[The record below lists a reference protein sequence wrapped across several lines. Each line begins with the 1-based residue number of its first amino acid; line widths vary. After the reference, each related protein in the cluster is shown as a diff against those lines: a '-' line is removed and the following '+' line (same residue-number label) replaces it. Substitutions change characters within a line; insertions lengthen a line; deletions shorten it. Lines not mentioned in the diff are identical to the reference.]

1 MSDHLA
7 RRDWQNLNVLE
18 RNRLPARASF
28 IPYGAADAAL
38 TYDRGSSDRFMLLN
52 GEWAFH
58 YAARPEEAPASFY
71 MPEFDDSGWDR
82 LAVPSHWQ
90 LHGYGAPH
98 YTDLYYPFPVRP
110 PEVPADNPTGTY
122 RRTFTLPES
131 WLSRN
136 VFLRFQGVDSA
147 FHVWLNGSYVG
158 YSQGSRLPSEFA
170 IAPFVRE
177 GENVLA
183 VQVYQWSDGSY
194 LEDQDMWW
202 LSGIFRDVALVA
214 QPKTYIRDYTVVAD
228 LDEDG
233 RNGLLDVRVKL
244 AKERTMTGNVVLEW
258 RLTDGEQ
265 GTEAAS
271 GVCPVD
277 GWSEG
282 GDEAAAHFR
291 AQLSG
296 VRPWTA
302 ETPVLYDLLLTLKTA
317 DGETL
322 EVVPTRVGFRRVEVR
337 GGRLLV
343 NGKPIR
349 LRGVNRHDHHPER
362 GRAVTLETMERDVV
376 LMKRHNINAV
386 RTAHYPND
394 PRFYDLCDR
403 YGLYVMDETDLETHG
418 FELVGDADRL
428 SNDPAWEKA
437 YVERMQRMVGR
448 DKNHPSILF
457 WSLGNESGFG
467 CNHEAMAAWCRS
479 ADPTRLIHYEGDREA
494 KVCDVFSTMYST
506 VEKMIG
512 FGQRDNEEKPHV
524 LCEYAHAMGNGPGG
538 LLEYEEAFRNYPR
551 LAGGFVWEWIDHG
564 LSRRTADGRTY
575 YAYGGDY
582 GDEPNNGNFV
592 IDGLVMPDRTPS
604 PGLLEYKKIIEPVTV
619 EAFDAGQ
626 GTVTIRNRYDFRDL
640 SHLQLVW
647 TVSADG
653 ASLVSGCAPL
663 PDVPPGGTAAVT
675 LPLHRP
681 ARLLPGA
688 EYRLELRFVLA
699 SDTSWAPSGHEVAW
713 AQLELPGWAAAG
725 PGALPAATA
734 PHPLLAEERAGE
746 LVLRGTDFALS
757 FDLARGDIRS
767 WTGAGR
773 PLLRRSPAL
782 TLWRP
787 PIDNDMYV
795 VADWRKAC
803 LHLARDDARSFA
815 WERLD
820 SGTVRCTR
828 RIRTAPPVY
837 DWGYESVWTYT
848 VHGSGLVELQV
859 RGMPY
864 GKPPEMLPRI
874 GLRMELPGAY
884 DRVVWYGRGPGES
897 YPDSKQAARF
907 GRYDCSVGGL
917 GFPYVY
923 PQENGNRSDV
933 RWAAFLSGCGSG
945 LLAAGMPQ
953 FDFGAHWHTPED
965 IEQAKHTTDLVK
977 RDFITVHLDYR
988 HNGLGS
994 ASCGQGQLPP
1004 YRLEPHEF
1012 TFAVRLMPVNEQ
1024 GAALEAAARRL
1035 RAGDV
1040 R

>member
-322 EVVPTRVGFRRVEVR
+322 EVVPTRVGFRRVEVQ

-512 FGQRDNEEKPHV
+512 FGQRDNEEEPHV

-604 PGLLEYKKIIEPVTV
+604 PGLLEYKKIIEPVTA

-663 PDVPPGGTAAVT
+663 PDVPPG
-675 LPLHRP
+675 
-681 ARLLPGA
+681 
-688 EYRLELRFVLA
+688 
-699 SDTSWAPSGHEVAW
+699 
-713 AQLELPGWAAAG
+713 
-725 PGALPAATA
+725 
-734 PHPLLAEERAGE
+734 
-746 LVLRGTDFALS
+746 
-757 FDLARGDIRS
+757 
-767 WTGAGR
+767 
-773 PLLRRSPAL
+773 
-782 TLWRP
+782 
-787 PIDNDMYV
+787 
-795 VADWRKAC
+795 
-803 LHLARDDARSFA
+803 
-815 WERLD
+815 
-820 SGTVRCTR
+820 
-828 RIRTAPPVY
+828 
-837 DWGYESVWTYT
+837 
-848 VHGSGLVELQV
+848 
-859 RGMPY
+859 
-864 GKPPEMLPRI
+864 
-874 GLRMELPGAY
+874 
-884 DRVVWYGRGPGES
+884 
-897 YPDSKQAARF
+897 
-907 GRYDCSVGGL
+907 
-917 GFPYVY
+917 
-923 PQENGNRSDV
+923 
-933 RWAAFLSGCGSG
+933 
-945 LLAAGMPQ
+945 
-953 FDFGAHWHTPED
+953 
-965 IEQAKHTTDLVK
+965 
-977 RDFITVHLDYR
+977 
-988 HNGLGS
+988 
-994 ASCGQGQLPP
+994 
-1004 YRLEPHEF
+1004 
-1012 TFAVRLMPVNEQ
+1012 
-1024 GAALEAAARRL
+1024 
-1035 RAGDV
+1035 
-1040 R
+1040 

>member
-322 EVVPTRVGFRRVEVR
+322 EVVPTRVGFRRVEVQ

-479 ADPTRLIHYEGDREA
+479 ADPTRLIHYEGDHEA

-604 PGLLEYKKIIEPVTV
+604 PGLLEYKKIIEPVTA

-803 LHLARDDARSFA
+803 LHLARDDARSFV

-837 DWGYESVWTYT
+837 DWGCESVWTYT

-884 DRVVWYGRGPGES
+884 DRVVWYGRGPGEA

-907 GRYDCSVGGL
+907 GRYDCSVDGL

-923 PQENGNRSDV
+923 PQENGNRSEV

-1024 GAALEAAARRL
+1024 GAVLEAAARRL

>member
-7 RRDWQNLNVLE
+7 RRDWQNLKVLE

-28 IPYGAADAAL
+28 VPYGAEESAL
-38 TYDRGSSDRFMLLN
+38 SYDRGSSDRFMLLN

-58 YAARPEEAPASFY
+58 YAGRPEEVPASFY

-82 LAVPSHWQ
+82 LVVPSHWQ

-98 YTDLYYPFPVRP
+98 YTDLYYPFPVSP

-122 RRTFTLPES
+122 RRTFTLPEG

-136 VFLRFQGVDSA
+136 VFLQFQGVDSA
-147 FHVWLNGSYVG
+147 FHVWVNGSYVG

-202 LSGIFRDVALVA
+202 LSGIFRDVVLVA
-214 QPKTYIRDYTVVAD
+214 QPKTYIKDFAIVAD
-228 LDEDG
+228 LDADG
-233 RNGLLDVRVKL
+233 GCTGLLHVRVEL
-244 AKERTMTGNVVLEW
+244 VKERTMTGNVMLEW

-271 GVCPVD
+271 GVCPVES
-277 GWSEG
+277 WSEDG
-282 GDEAAAHFR
+282 GAAEVHFR
-291 AQLSG
+291 AQLSD

-302 ETPVLYDLLLTLKTA
+302 ETPALYDLLLTLKTA
-317 DGETL
+317 DGDTL
-322 EVVPTRVGFRRVEVR
+322 EVVPTRIGFRRVEVR

-343 NGKPIR
+343 NGKSIR

-362 GRAVTLETMERDVV
+362 GRAVTVETLEQDII

-403 YGLYVMDETDLETHG
+403 YGLYVMDETDLEMHG

-428 SNDPAWEKA
+428 SNDPAWEEA
-437 YVERMQRMVGR
+437 YVERMRRMVER

-512 FGQRDNEEKPHV
+512 FGQRENEEKPHV

-538 LLEYEEAFRNYPR
+538 LLEYEEAFRTYPR

-564 LSRRTADGRTY
+564 LSRKTADGRTY

-592 IDGLVMPDRTPS
+592 IDGLITPDRTPS

-626 GTVTIRNRYDFRDL
+626 GTVTIRNRYDFLNL

-647 TVSADG
+647 TVLTDG
-653 ASLVSGCAPL
+653 VLLASGSAPL
-663 PDVPPGGTAAVT
+663 PDVPPDGTASLT
-675 LPLHRP
+675 LPLQKP

-699 SDTSWAPSGHEVAW
+699 SDTSWAPHGHEVAW
-713 AQLELPGWAAAG
+713 AQLELPGWAAG
-725 PGALPAATA
+725 PSALPAAA
-734 PHPLLAEERAGE
+734 PSHPLLAEERAGE
-746 LVLRGTDFALS
+746 LVLRGADFALR
-757 FDLARGDIRS
+757 FDLLRGDIRS

-848 VHGSGLVELQV
+848 VHGSGLVELRVQ
-859 RGMPY
+859 GTPY

-874 GLRMELPGAY
+874 GLRMELPGDY

-907 GRYDCSVGGL
+907 GRYDCSVDGL
-917 GFPYVY
+917 AFPYVY

-933 RWAAFLSGCGSG
+933 RWAAFLSGSGSG

-953 FDFGAHWHTPED
+953 FDFGTHWHTPED

-1012 TFAVRLMPVNEQ
+1012 TFEVRLMLVNEQ
-1024 GAALEAAARRL
+1024 GTSLDTAARRL
-1035 RAGDV
+1035 RT
-1040 R
+1040 